1 MLRSLTVC
9 LICSLPT
16 PALTQPLIFEGL
28 TEEMTSAER
37 EASGVGELSGEQQEF
52 LNNWLRERFSS
63 GGPSGP
69 SAESIAQ
76 PVDTDALS
84 DAEQEKAIE
93 AEIERRVNEELA
105 AAEERGVQMN
115 ESVGEPF
122 EASITGVFTGWN
134 GGTVFALDNGDVW
147 RQRNDKVYQHRDA
160 DRRVRFKR
168 GLLGFWRMTVVST
181 GASVAVA
188 PVSAGR

>member
-1 MLRSLTVC
+1 MLRSLIVC
-9 LICSLPT
+9 LICLLPM

-52 LNNWLRERFSS
+52 LDNWLRDRFSS

-69 SAESIAQ
+69 STGTMAPPI
-76 PVDTDALS
+76 VTDALS
-84 DAEQEKAIE
+84 NAEQEKAIE
-93 AEIERRVNEELA
+93 AEVERRVTRELA
-105 AAEERGVQMN
+105 AAEEQGVQKDKP
-115 ESVGEPF
+115 VGEPF

-134 GGTVFALDNGDVW
+134 GSTVFALDNGDVW

-168 GLLGFWRMTVVST
+168 GLLGLWRMTVVST